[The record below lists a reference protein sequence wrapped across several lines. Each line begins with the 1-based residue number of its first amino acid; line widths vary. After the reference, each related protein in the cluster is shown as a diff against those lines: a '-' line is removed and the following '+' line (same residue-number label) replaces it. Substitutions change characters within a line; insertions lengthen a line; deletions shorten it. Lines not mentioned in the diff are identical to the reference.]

1 MTWNHR
7 RNLINFVKAAFKSL
21 GTNVTFLLANVAK
34 AMDNGFITFITA
46 YIIKY
51 IEEMFQISPDIAAVS
66 CGAVVTV
73 VKGYT

>member
-1 MTWNHR
+1 M
-7 RNLINFVKAAFKSL
+7 
-21 GTNVTFLLANVAK
+21 TFLLANVAK

-51 IEEMFQISPDIAAVS
+51 IEEMFQISPAIAAVT

-73 VKGYT
+73 VWG